1 MFADRILLV
10 HNHYRQL
17 GGEYRVFADELEL
30 LSRGGHEVIQFT
42 ADNATIT
49 KFRGLALATGTIW
62 NAGRHRELLQLLEKK
77 KPRLMHVHNT
87 FPLLS
92 PAVYYAARSRG
103 TAVVQTLHNY
113 RLLCPGATL
122 FRDGEPCEKCH
133 GKPLPWPGIVH
144 GCYRGSRA
152 ASAVA
157 ATMLATHR
165 LLRTW
170 IRTIAGFVALS
181 RFSRNKFIEAG
192 IPAGKVV
199 VKPNFVHPDP
209 GMGLGRGKYALF
221 AGRLAP
227 EKGLDVLLAAWSR
240 VGRAMPL
247 KIVGDGPMEA
257 QVTEAALRTKTAEAL
272 GRKSHEDVMALMRDA
287 SVLVISSRCYEAS
300 PVVLAEAYAVGLPVI
315 ASDIGAL
322 SELVSHGRTGLLFR
336 PGDPEDLAAKVEWFL
351 SHPTEARQMRVE
363 ARAEFAAKYTA
374 ERNYRLLMEIYERA
388 VHGRITGLDS
398 PREAKAAMSA
408 GAAAGF

>member
-1 MFADRILLV
+1 MFPDRVLLV
-10 HNHYRQL
+10 HNHYRQP
-17 GGEYRVFADELEL
+17 GGEDRVFTDELEL
-30 LSRGGHEVIQFT
+30 LSRNGHDVIRFT
-42 ADNATIT
+42 ADNSDLTGSG
-49 KFRGLALATGTIW
+49 GLALAARAVW
-62 NAGRHRELLQLLEKK
+62 NADGHGRLTRLLRDKNPQ
-77 KPRLMHVHNT
+77 LMHVHNT

-122 FRDGEPCEKCH
+122 FRNGEPCEKCH
-133 GKPLPWPGIVH
+133 GKPLPWPGIIH
-144 GCYRGSRA
+144 GCYRGRRA
-152 ASAVA
+152 ASAVV

-170 IRTIAGFVALS
+170 IRTIDVFVALS
-181 RFSRNKFIEAG
+181 KFSRNKFIAAG
-192 IPAGKVV
+192 IPAERVV

-240 VGRAMPL
+240 VGRAMPI

-257 QVTEAALRTKTAEAL
+257 QVREAALRTGSVEVL
-272 GRKSHEDVMALMRDA
+272 GRKSHDEVMALMRDA
-287 SVLVISSRCYEAS
+287 GVLLLPSRCYEAS

-336 PGDPEDLAAKVEWFL
+336 PGDAEDLAAKVEWL
-351 SHPTEARQMRVE
+351 VAHPAEMRQMRHE
-363 ARAEFAAKYTA
+363 ARAEFLAKYTA
-374 ERNYRLLMEIYERA
+374 ERNYSALMEIYRRA
-388 VHGRITGLDS
+388 IEGRGAVLE
-398 PREAKAAMSA
+398 PQ
-408 GAAAGF
+408 AAAAQAAGHAG